1 MDTIID
7 SIGLVSSIL
16 IAVMFVPQVVHVYRT
31 KDTDAINYTFLGLN
45 VLASS
50 LGLVYSIYFN
60 VVPMIVANTSAGLF
74 SVSLV
79 SMKHIKGVK
88 GKTHNIDRVGGGG
101 ATHALM
107 V

>member
-1 MDTIID
+1 MESVID
-7 SIGLVSSIL
+7 AIGLTSSIL
-16 IAVMFVPQVVHVYRT
+16 IAVMFVPQIVHVYRT
-31 KDTDAINYTFLGLN
+31 KDTAAINYTFLGLN

-60 VVPMIVANTSAGLF
+60 VIPMIVANTSAGLF

-79 SMKHIKGVK
+79 SMKIINGVK
-88 GKTHNIDRVGGGG
+88 GKTHNKDIVGGDG
-101 ATHALM
+101 ATPALM